1 MYSLTAVGG
10 IQYTTEM
17 AKNNKMKKSNK
28 QMMSRDTMRT
38 TIRDLLVLGVS
49 GAPGT
54 SVLSIATDATGN
66 YNDQFFLSP
75 LGLTAAS
82 LSATTWSNGTANN
95 VEKPHLRK
103 LYNLAG
109 DFRQFRVLGGR
120 LTWIP
125 NCSTTTPGLITMSSS
140 SDPFDMVTATAVAYS
155 GGPSYKTFNLS
166 AGKECSI
173 PLSVDPSWKKVTSV
187 LSCPMGPVFD
197 GSGTATNVVVNVATL
212 QDLCFTALGVNVT
225 GTGGVVAVGT
235 FRVELDVEFKGII
248 DLAANA

>member
-1 MYSLTAVGG
+1 MYSLSAVAG
-10 IQYTTEM
+10 IPYTTEM
-17 AKNNKMKKSNK
+17 AKSNKMKKSGK
-28 QMMSRDTMRT
+28 QIMSKDTMRT
-38 TIRDLLVLGVS
+38 TVRDLLVLGVA
-49 GAPGT
+49 GAPGAGVVNI
-54 SVLSIATDATGN
+54 STDSTGN

-82 LSATTWSNGTANN
+82 LSSTTWSNGSTNN

-109 DFRQFRVLGGR
+109 DFRQYRVTSGK

-125 NCSTTTPGLITMSSS
+125 GCATTTPGLITMSSS
-140 SDPFDMVTATAVAYS
+140 SDPFDMVTATALAYS
-155 GGPSYKTFNLS
+155 GGSNYRTFNLS
-166 AGKECSI
+166 AGKECTI
-173 PLSVDPSWKKVTSV
+173 PLSVDSSWKKVTSV

-212 QDLCFTALGVNVT
+212 QDLCFSALGVNVT
-225 GTGGVVAVGT
+225 GASGVVAVGT
-235 FRVELDVEFKGII
+235 FRVELDVEFRGII